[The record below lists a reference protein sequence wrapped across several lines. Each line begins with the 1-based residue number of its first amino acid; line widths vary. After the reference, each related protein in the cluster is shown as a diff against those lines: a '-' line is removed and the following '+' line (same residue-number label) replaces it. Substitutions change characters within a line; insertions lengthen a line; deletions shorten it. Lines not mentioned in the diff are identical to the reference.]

1 MKELL
6 LRLIHATTD
15 AEKEKIYRILERA
28 GMDRFTANALV
39 QCKEEWIDG

>member
-6 LRLIHATTD
+6 LALINAKTD
-15 AEKEKIYRILERA
+15 KEKESAYRALERV
-28 GMDRFTANALV
+28 GMDRFTANVLI